1 MKKKCVKVEFDRY
14 ELGMIIN
21 ALNELRSK
29 QINANRPQEP
39 VDELFIRLCRIYNNE
54 SVISKLFGRKVYEC
68 R

>member
-1 MKKKCVKVEFDRY
+1 MKNKYVKIAFDRY

-29 QINANRPQEP
+29 QINESRPQQP
-39 VDELFIRLCRIYNNE
+39 VDELIIKLCEIYDKQ
-54 SVISKLFGRKVYEC
+54 SVFSKLFGRNVYEC

>member
-29 QINANRPQEP
+29 QINENRPQEP

-54 SVISKLFGRKVYEC
+54 SVISKLFGRNVYEC